1 MSGSKGSRGEAAL
14 SWLDIFAVSQ
24 PISVEMIQGSCHQ
37 DVHLGGAYR
46 KVEEDDGESDERGD
60 QHDRLS
66 DPISQVIEG
75 SDRS

>member
-1 MSGSKGSRGEAAL
+1 
-14 SWLDIFAVSQ
+14 
-24 PISVEMIQGSCHQ
+24 MIQVSCHQ